1 MKDFGLR
8 KYGINKYPYL
18 CSKFFVV
25 MENDSIVN
33 DVTDAIQDTTAVS
46 GMTQDIKTLVTT
58 PVSDWLPQL
67 VHDYLIPFGLK
78 VIAAIVV
85 FILGRWMIKLV
96 KRWMANG
103 LMSKRG
109 DPTLHSFLSHLV
121 SVLLYF
127 ILIIFI
133 ISILGINTSSLVALL
148 ASAGLAI
155 GMALSGTLQNF
166 AGGVMIILFR
176 PFKVGDFISAQ
187 GFEGKVSEIQIFN
200 THLLTT
206 DNKEVILPNGALST
220 GTMTNFSKQGT
231 RRVDWVFSM
240 AYGDDYD
247 HAKDVLKRLC
257 AADPQIKK
265 TPEPFIELLKLND
278 STVDITVRV
287 WVDSADYWPV
297 FFAMNERVYKAFA
310 QEGLHIPFPQMDV
323 HLKQS

>member
-1 MKDFGLR
+1 
-8 KYGINKYPYL
+8 
-18 CSKFFVV
+18 
-25 MENDSIVN
+25 MENDSIVGE
-33 DVTDAIQDTTAVS
+33 VTNAIQDTTAVNE
-46 GMTQDIKTLVTT
+46 MTKDLKALVTT

-67 VHDYLIPFGLK
+67 VHDYLIPLGLK
-78 VIAAIVV
+78 IIAAIVV
-85 FILGRWMIKLV
+85 FILGRWIIKLV
-96 KRWMANG
+96 KKWMANG
-103 LMSKRG
+103 VMSRRG
-109 DPTLHSFLSHLV
+109 DATLHSFLSNLV
-121 SVLLYF
+121 SVFLYF

-148 ASAGLAI
+148 ASAGLAV

-166 AGGVMIILFR
+166 EGGVMIILFR

-200 THLLTT
+200 THLLTV
-206 DNKEVILPNGALST
+206 DNKEVILPNGSLST
-220 GTMTNFSKQGT
+220 GVMTNFSKQGT

-247 HAKDVLKRLC
+247 RAKAVLKELC
-257 AADPQIKK
+257 AADPKIKE

-278 STVDITVRV
+278 SSVDLTVRA

-323 HLKQS
+323 HLKQE

>member
-1 MKDFGLR
+1 
-8 KYGINKYPYL
+8 
-18 CSKFFVV
+18 

>member
-1 MKDFGLR
+1 
-8 KYGINKYPYL
+8 
-18 CSKFFVV
+18 
-25 MENDSIVN
+25 MENDSIVGE
-33 DVTDAIQDTTAVS
+33 VTNAIQDTTAVNE
-46 GMTQDIKTLVTT
+46 MTKDLKALVTT

-67 VHDYLIPFGLK
+67 VHDYLIPLGLK
-78 VIAAIVV
+78 IIAAIVV
-85 FILGRWMIKLV
+85 FILGRWIIKLV
-96 KRWMANG
+96 KKWMANG
-103 LMSKRG
+103 VMSRRG
-109 DPTLHSFLSHLV
+109 DATLHSFLSNLV
-121 SVLLYF
+121 SVFLYF

-148 ASAGLAI
+148 ASAGLAV

-200 THLLTT
+200 THLLTV
-206 DNKEVILPNGALST
+206 DNKEVILPNGSLST
-220 GTMTNFSKQGT
+220 GVMTNFSKQGT

-247 HAKDVLKRLC
+247 RAKAVLKELC
-257 AADPQIKK
+257 AADPKIKE

-278 STVDITVRV
+278 SSVDLTVRA

-323 HLKQS
+323 HLKQE

>member
-1 MKDFGLR
+1 
-8 KYGINKYPYL
+8 
-18 CSKFFVV
+18 
-25 MENDSIVN
+25 MENDSIVGE
-33 DVTDAIQDTTAVS
+33 VTNAIQDTTAVNE
-46 GMTQDIKTLVTT
+46 MTKDLKALVTT

-67 VHDYLIPFGLK
+67 VHDYLIPLGLK
-78 VIAAIVV
+78 IIAAIVV
-85 FILGRWMIKLV
+85 FILGRWIIKLV
-96 KRWMANG
+96 KKWMANG
-103 LMSKRG
+103 VMSRRG
-109 DPTLHSFLSHLV
+109 DATLHSFLSNLV
-121 SVLLYF
+121 SVFLYF

-148 ASAGLAI
+148 ASAGLAV
-155 GMALSGTLQNF
+155 GMALRGTLQNF
-166 AGGVMIILFR
+166 EGGVMIILFR

-200 THLLTT
+200 THLLTV
-206 DNKEVILPNGALST
+206 DNKEVILPNGSLST
-220 GTMTNFSKQGT
+220 GVMTNFSKQGT

-247 HAKDVLKRLC
+247 RAKAVLKELC
-257 AADPQIKK
+257 AADPKIKE

-278 STVDITVRV
+278 SSVDLTVRA

-323 HLKQS
+323 HLKQE